1 MIYIN
6 KTSTKKVRLV
16 RLTKKTIKQ
25 KEAKLRR
32 RSMLRDSE
40 QMSLLSMCLI
50 PALFVFVFSYLPMYG
65 LILAFK
71 NFNYADGILGSP
83 WAGLANFEFLVNSVT
98 FWRMIR
104 NTLGMNF
111 LMIGIGTMVNVAVA
125 LMLFEIHSR
134 KKIKT
139 YQTLML
145 LPYFISWVI
154 VSYIVYAL
162 LNPSFGV
169 VNSILKSLGIE
180 GIAWYD
186 EPKYWPF
193 ILVFVSIWKGVG
205 MGCVIYYASLMGL
218 DPSLFEAAAIDG
230 ATKFQRVRHITIPSL
245 IPIIVIQLILSVG
258 HIMRAD
264 FGLFYQIP
272 RDSGLLYPVT
282 DVLDTYVYR
291 VLKEQNN
298 MSLSAATSFLQSFV
312 SAALVLVT
320 NYVVKK
326 IEPDN
331 ALF

>member
-6 KTSTKKVRLV
+6 KTSAKKVRLV

-282 DVLDTYVYR
+282 DVLDTYIYR

-298 MSLSAATSFLQSFV
+298 MSLSAVTSFLQSFV